1 MLPFLIISIIII
13 TITICLIMVIIII
26 IIITLFTIISQPF
39 LSKSDVMLKLRF
51 SLLSAKRRQQTP
63 YM

>member
-13 TITICLIMVIIII
+13 TITICLIIVII
-26 IIITLFTIISQPF
+26 IIITLSTIISQPF